1 MLKKHRPKNKILIST
16 LFYLYGTAFFMFI
29 LFIIRKYRY
38 TMNPNINLSIIL
50 MIGFGLWLISL
61 YLSKQLANSNMRQGL
76 INALLFAG
84 SLLLIFSGFIIVW
97 NIAAKFSDFGY
108 TLTVIALML
117 AILGVMHLCFDMIIK
132 RNIILLIGVF
142 LSVSSLPTFLIGS
155 WQKYTY
161 PYGPSIDMMLFI
173 LVIAPGLLP
182 CATRIISKAIP
193 NQRDID
199 NYFDLFTINLVGILM
214 YIAINLSDHI
224 VLWTIVT
231 ILYILVIIY
240 LSMVLRFKSL
250 FYNSLIM
257 MGIMII
263 TIPFKYL
270 YRDNFPL
277 TIIMTII
284 ALFGFALMSIHID
297 KKYFKK
303 TAKSHH

>member
-1 MLKKHRPKNKILIST
+1 
-16 LFYLYGTAFFMFI
+16 
-29 LFIIRKYRY
+29 
-38 TMNPNINLSIIL
+38 MNPNINLSIIL
-50 MIGFGLWLISL
+50 MISFGLWLISL

-97 NIAAKFSDFGY
+97 SIAAKFSDFGY

-142 LSVSSLPTFLIGS
+142 LSVSSLPTFLIGF

-182 CATRIISKAIP
+182 YATRIISKAIP

-270 YRDNFPL
+270 YHDNFPL

>member
-1 MLKKHRPKNKILIST
+1 
-16 LFYLYGTAFFMFI
+16 
-29 LFIIRKYRY
+29 
-38 TMNPNINLSIIL
+38 

-270 YRDNFPL
+270 YHDNFPL